1 MAKKTRVEDI
11 DSNFIINS
19 FRRDDMSI
27 PPEARTNGVETRKSE
42 KEEDEGEP
50 PVQEEAV
57 KEEEKKVEEMPVRR
71 KRSKDREQEYLAAFH
86 KEVDIPARI
95 GKTVYIRKEYHERI
109 QRILRII
116 AKDEVS
122 LFSYIDNVL
131 TYHFE
136 HFGEEIKKLYEN
148 NSSIF

>member
-27 PPEARTNGVETRKSE
+27 PPKARTNGVESE
-42 KEEDEGEP
+42 KQEESEDESPMGK
-50 PVQEEAV
+50 EAG
-57 KEEEKKVEEMPVRR
+57 KEEEQKTEGMPARR
-71 KRSKDREQEYLAAFH
+71 RRSKDREQ
-86 KEVDIPARI
+86 EVDIPARI

>member
-1 MAKKTRVEDI
+1 MKKRKKNKGLSLSGKELPANKQQYYQ
-11 DSNFIINS
+11 SS
-19 FRRDDMSI
+19 FFK
-27 PPEARTNGVETRKSE
+27 EAGV
-42 KEEDEGEP
+42 
-50 PVQEEAV
+50 
-57 KEEEKKVEEMPVRR
+57 
-71 KRSKDREQEYLAAFH
+71 
-86 KEVDIPARI
+86 PARM

-148 NSSIF
+148 KSSIF

>member
-1 MAKKTRVEDI
+1 MKKEK
-11 DSNFIINS
+11 NNNGNS
-19 FRRDDMSI
+19 LI
-27 PPEARTNGVETRKSE
+27 
-42 KEEDEGEP
+42 
-50 PVQEEAV
+50 
-57 KEEEKKVEEMPVRR
+57 EKKLPTN
-71 KRSKDREQEYLAAFH
+71 KEQHYKSSFF
-86 KEVDIPARI
+86 KEADIPARM
-95 GKTVYIRKEYHERI
+95 GKTIYLRAEYHERI

>member
-1 MAKKTRVEDI
+1 MKKEK
-11 DSNFIINS
+11 NNS
-19 FRRDDMSI
+19 GNSLI
-27 PPEARTNGVETRKSE
+27 
-42 KEEDEGEP
+42 
-50 PVQEEAV
+50 
-57 KEEEKKVEEMPVRR
+57 EKKLPTN
-71 KRSKDREQEYLAAFH
+71 KEQHYKSSFF
-86 KEVDIPARI
+86 KEADIPARM
-95 GKTVYIRKEYHERI
+95 GKTIYLRAEYHERI

>member
-1 MAKKTRVEDI
+1 M
-11 DSNFIINS
+11 
-19 FRRDDMSI
+19 
-27 PPEARTNGVETRKSE
+27 
-42 KEEDEGEP
+42 
-50 PVQEEAV
+50 
-57 KEEEKKVEEMPVRR
+57 
-71 KRSKDREQEYLAAFH
+71 
-86 KEVDIPARI
+86 DIPARI

-116 AKDEVS
+116 AKDKVS

-136 HFGEEIKKLYEN
+136 LFGEEIKKLYEN